1 VPIVQ
6 ALADI
11 AAIWLLQERAIR
23 RGEILTE
30 QLQGALH
37 SRVMIEPAKGAVAQ
51 AHRGQRGRGVWA
63 DPRLRPAQQ
72 PAAQ

>member
-30 QLQGALH
+30 QLQGALN
-37 SRVMIEPAKGAVAQ
+37 SRVVIEPAKSAVAQ
-51 AHRGQRGRGVWA
+51 AHRGQR
-63 DPRLRPAQQ
+63 
-72 PAAQ
+72 